1 MCYAQTPLQHST
13 YQAFEHSYWLEV
25 RNPLLDSLDVF
36 IVQNG
41 HQLAEFHT
49 GDHWPFDSRP
59 LRYNSFI
66 FPLSAEASGTVEVYL
81 RIRSVD
87 QKLLPV
93 FVGSREAFYSVKGNQ
108 ELIFGMYI
116 GLMLVMFLYNSFIY
130 FTTRDRSYLYYIGY
144 ILALLIT
151 QMLLEGFAY
160 RRLFP
165 GIPWMHDFGVVKLA
179 ELDPLDE
186 EVAQM
191 FQMIESSVNR
201 LDIFIQSIIEYY
213 QNSRDVQEVRPIDFE
228 ALIKDILAN
237 LRYYDGSETVLFK
250 VDVAGAQGFK
260 GDEFRL
266 RIILSNLISNAIKYR
281 RLELSEHQVDI
292 RVQGS
297 AQQVTIA
304 IEDNGV
310 GILQEHMQNIFKMF
324 FRADSY
330 RSGSG
335 IGLYIVKE
343 ALERIDGTINVTSKV
358 NEGTL
363 FEITLPSLES

>member
-1 MCYAQTPLQHST
+1 MGAQTLHLPTTSGELQLIGKHSEYLEDQQHHRT
-13 YQAFEHSYWLEV
+13 WKAIENAPFAPVQEDIALFNQAYSSYWLRFQYSTNQAFEHSYWLEV

-213 QNSRDVQEVRPIDFE
+213 QN
-228 ALIKDILAN
+228 
-237 LRYYDGSETVLFK
+237 
-250 VDVAGAQGFK
+250 
-260 GDEFRL
+260 
-266 RIILSNLISNAIKYR
+266 
-281 RLELSEHQVDI
+281 
-292 RVQGS
+292 
-297 AQQVTIA
+297 
-304 IEDNGV
+304 
-310 GILQEHMQNIFKMF
+310 
-324 FRADSY
+324 
-330 RSGSG
+330 
-335 IGLYIVKE
+335 
-343 ALERIDGTINVTSKV
+343 
-358 NEGTL
+358 
-363 FEITLPSLES
+363 